1 MESPRYGHSN
11 MMDLI
16 EDLRLHEI
24 YKRIPECW
32 YELSLVNKS
41 TRRDIARVYHLYG
54 EPPTPTPWYY
64 PDPKAVSEQEA
75 LVNQGRWYELV
86 HSDMDPNKI
95 MSHAAEHNR
104 MDIVQLMI
112 SKGADRWNY
121 SMAKASGAGH
131 IPIVQF
137 MISKG
142 ANNWDES
149 MAWASGGGHT
159 SIIELMLAR
168 GAGNWNW
175 AMVCASAGGHL
186 DIVQYMIKRGAKR
199 WKQAIDA
206 ARRGGHSSVVK
217 LIEQKRKEHELMVE
231 KLMKKCIP
239 ERRW

>member
-1 MESPRYGHSN
+1 ME
-11 MMDLI
+11 DLI
-16 EDLRLHEI
+16 DDLRLHEI

-54 EPPTPTPWYY
+54 EENPTRAIVEIMI
-64 PDPKAVSEQEA
+64 K
-75 LVNQGRWYELV
+75 QGRWYELLR
-86 HSDMDPNKI
+86 STASPDKI
-95 MSHAAEHNR
+95 
-104 MDIVQLMI
+104 
-112 SKGADRWNY
+112 
-121 SMAKASGAGH
+121 
-131 IPIVQF
+131 
-137 MISKG
+137 
-142 ANNWDES
+142 

-199 WKQAIDA
+199 WKHAIDA
-206 ARRGGHSSVVK
+206 AKWGGHSSVVE
-217 LIEQKRKEHELMVE
+217 LIEQKRKEHKLMIE
-231 KLMKKCIP
+231 KLSKKCIP